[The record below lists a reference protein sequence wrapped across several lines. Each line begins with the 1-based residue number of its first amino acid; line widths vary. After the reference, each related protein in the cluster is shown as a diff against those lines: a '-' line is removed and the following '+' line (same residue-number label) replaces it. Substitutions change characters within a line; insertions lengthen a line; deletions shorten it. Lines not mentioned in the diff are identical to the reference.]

1 MLFAVKAVYLLGM
14 GSGYL
19 ESEESKYRSPVGV
32 HHIAFEFVIHFS
44 TEFVPAALLIFFT
57 RQSHKPELTQT
68 TPGTSATSASQP
80 VNNGGSSASYT
91 SSSSKP
97 MTPSYAFRVRN
108 NSQNNSSQNVS
119 AHQQYPDDS
128 APMLSGYQY
137 QATQRAY
144 GTATTVSSGSNL
156 RGSNNTGAYL
166 LEPLAGGGF
175 PTSTGMNNA
184 SSSSNN
190 PNYN

>member
-1 MLFAVKAVYLLGM
+1 MLFVVKAVYLLGM

-57 RQSHKPELTQT
+57 RQSNKPGLT
-68 TPGTSATSASQP
+68 TPGRSAATSSQP
-80 VNNGGSSASYT
+80 AHNSSSSNYNNG
-91 SSSSKP
+91 SSSKP
-97 MTPSYAFRVRN
+97 MTPSYAIRVRN
-108 NSQNNSSQNVS
+108 SSNNSTQNSS
-119 AHQQYPDDS
+119 AHQQYPDDL

-144 GTATTVSSGSNL
+144 GTAATSASGSNL

-175 PTSTGMNNA
+175 PTSTGITNA
-184 SSSSNN
+184 NSSSNN
-190 PNYN
+190 ANYN